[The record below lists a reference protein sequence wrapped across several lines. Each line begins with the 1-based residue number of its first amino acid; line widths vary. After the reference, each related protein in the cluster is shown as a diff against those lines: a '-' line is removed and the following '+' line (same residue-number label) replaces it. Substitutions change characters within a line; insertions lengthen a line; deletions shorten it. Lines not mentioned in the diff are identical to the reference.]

1 MRPSLQKNRYTLFP
15 DQYRRPQVNDNY
27 AILYTRKEEPV
38 VVDLSVFDY
47 VKGHWPYYVGNCG
60 QIMRARRR
68 SDKQQYQRFS
78 IIQLSREL
86 YGFPPQHYRV
96 YFINGN
102 KQDCRFENMRLV
114 ETQVSQKMERI
125 RANSP
130 IDRALPELQPE
141 DYEKYIDNEQY
152 HYLKSGLN
160 ADQVKDIRSRKL
172 RAKDYANKHS
182 CSEGQVHMIW
192 AQKTYKN
199 V

>member
-1 MRPSLQKNRYTLFP
+1 
-15 DQYRRPQVNDNY
+15 
-27 AILYTRKEEPV
+27 
-38 VVDLSVFDY
+38 
-47 VKGHWPYYVGNCG
+47 
-60 QIMRARRR
+60 
-68 SDKQQYQRFS
+68 
-78 IIQLSREL
+78 
-86 YGFPPQHYRV
+86 
-96 YFINGN
+96 
-102 KQDCRFENMRLV
+102 MRLV

-152 HYLKSGLN
+152 HYLKSGLT